1 MLSPT
6 MLVTLGLAYV
16 CCLFLVAWF
25 TDRRVETGSSFFT
38 SRSSKGLLY
47 ALSLSVYCSSWTFY
61 GAVGSATAQPWS
73 HAPIYLGP
81 ILVFIF
87 AWPIF
92 KRMVGIS
99 EYQRVTSL
107 ADYLSAR
114 FGKRSSIAILVSI
127 VAVAAVV
134 PYIALQFKALAQAW
148 QMISVHYSGAVVGN
162 SDIQSVPLI
171 AGILAVFTVLF
182 GARRLDGSER
192 HAGVMAAIAL
202 ESVIKL
208 LAFLIVA
215 WFAIDYLTEES
226 SLIDSVTQLPA
237 VTEAQIDGEF
247 LAHTLLSGLAILCLP
262 RQFHVSVVEWQS
274 NTRLSLS
281 RWIFPLYL
289 LCFLIF
295 VLPIS
300 QAGATIFA
308 NRTDIVPDA
317 WVQMMP
323 LVMENGLVTVA
334 AFLGGISA
342 ATSMAIIAALSVS
355 IMLTNEV
362 VVPLML
368 RFSSGTPATLLRL
381 GDTVRRVRRVVI
393 VGIMVAAW
401 WVTGWLSN
409 VPWLTSI
416 GFMSFLAA
424 AQIAPGL
431 LMGLYWER
439 AHGGAV
445 VAGICA
451 GLSLWFY
458 TCVIPSVMSPDATLL
473 QQGPWGLGWL
483 SPVNLLGFQANSI
496 IAHATAWSLGVNGLI
511 AIVFSYLLPLR
522 ASDRR
527 QARVFLPRGQRDAT
541 ELDYSLGLVRVSQLQ
556 ALLRPLMTEQRY
568 NTLWRE
574 FEVVYEQR
582 LLGGDRAPRFV
593 IERCEAVLADLIGVI
608 SAHRAMERLE
618 YGQQLAFH
626 DLAGMVTDA
635 SNHNSLNRTL
645 LENAVENLT
654 QGIAIVD
661 SELRLVAWNKRYEI
675 LFEYPPRFLYSG
687 CPIERVYRF
696 NAQRGILVP
705 KDADIEAEISKR
717 LTWLR
722 EGSPHRIERTLP
734 NGKVIDIRG
743 NPLPM
748 GGFVT
753 TYIEVSDY
761 HDLLVQLEEAKS
773 VLEAK
778 VASGTQNLLETNQAL
793 RRENRLRADIES
805 KLREAGQS
813 KSHFMSATSHDLLQ
827 PIHAA
832 RLFTASLQQKV
843 ETENEE
849 SKELIGQIDRSL
861 ERAER
866 LITDLREISRLDS
879 GRQNPEFE
887 AVPLLAVLDPVIS
900 EFKLQAK
907 VKGLTLRCVPSSIW
921 VRTDPAMLIRVMQN
935 LIGNAIRYTESG
947 AVLVGVRRR
956 AGIAEIQVFDTGR
969 GIPISEQARVFQ
981 EFERIS
987 TGVQSDDGLGLGLA
1001 IVRRYCDLLE
1011 APLDLRSAEGAG
1023 TLFSVSLPRTESQLL
1038 PHSERLVSV
1047 PDKLEGRVLCLDN
1060 DPAILDATRT
1070 LLEGYGLSAISAR
1083 NAEDLMSLLGCP
1095 DAIDVALVDYHLDDG
1110 ALGLNVIQSYLECDV
1125 KPFPVIIVTADDS
1138 DEIKEA
1144 VASAGF
1150 RFMSKPVNPGRLRAV
1165 IAALLERVERQPNE
1179 SGGESAAS

>member
-1 MLSPT
+1 

-25 TDRRVETGSSFFT
+25 TDRRVDTGSSYFK
-38 SRSSKGLLY
+38 SSSSKGLLY
-47 ALSLSVYCSSWTFY
+47 ALSLSIYCSSWTFY

-81 ILVFIF
+81 MILFIF
-87 AWPIF
+87 AWPVF
-92 KRMVGIS
+92 KRMVRINQ
-99 EYQRVTSL
+99 YQRVTSL

-148 QMISVHYSGAVVGN
+148 QMISVHYSGTVVTN

-182 GARRLDGSER
+182 GARRLDGRER

-215 WFAIDYLTEES
+215 WFAIDYLTEDS
-226 SLIDSVTQLPA
+226 SLTESIALLPAITEAEIDS
-237 VTEAQIDGEF
+237 EF

-262 RQFHVSVVEWQS
+262 RQFHVSVVEWQE
-274 NTRLSLS
+274 NTRLSIS
-281 RWIFPLYL
+281 RWVFPLYL

-295 VLPIS
+295 VIPIS
-300 QAGATIFA
+300 QAGASMFA
-308 NRTDIVPDA
+308 NRSDIVPDA

-323 LVMENGLVTVA
+323 LVMNDGLVTVA

-368 RFSSGTPATLLRL
+368 RLSAGTPSTLLRL

-393 VGIMVAAW
+393 IGIMVAAW

-439 AHGGAV
+439 AHGAAI
-445 VAGICA
+445 VAGICV

-458 TCVIPSVMSPDATLL
+458 TCVIPSVVAFDSTLL
-473 QQGPWGLGWL
+473 QQGPWGVSWL
-483 SPVNLLGFQANSI
+483 SPTNLFGVQTDSV
-496 IAHATAWSLGVNGLI
+496 IAYATLWSLGFNSLI
-511 AIVFSYLLPLR
+511 AIIFSYLLPLR

-527 QARVFLPRGQRDAT
+527 QARVFLPRGHKDAA

-556 ALLRPLMTEQRY
+556 ALLTPLMTEQRY
-568 NTLWRE
+568 TALWRE
-574 FEVVYEQR
+574 FELVYEQR

-626 DLAGMVTDA
+626 DLAGMVSDA

-654 QGIAIVD
+654 QGIAVVD
-661 SELRLVAWNKRYEI
+661 RELRLVAWNKRYET

-705 KDADIEAEISKR
+705 KDTDIEAEISKR

-778 VASGTQNLLETNQAL
+778 VASGTQNLLQTNQAL

-832 RLFTASLQQKV
+832 RLFTASLQQKMAS
-843 ETENEE
+843 E
-849 SKELIGQIDRSL
+849 SGESEELIGQIDRSL

-879 GRQNPEFE
+879 GRQTPEFE
-887 AVPLLAVLDPVIS
+887 SVPLLSVLDPVIS

-907 VKGLTLRCVPSSIW
+907 AKGLTLRCVPSSVW
-921 VRTDPAMLIRVMQN
+921 VRTDSAMLIRVMQN
-935 LIGNAIRYTESG
+935 LIGNAIRYTDSG
-947 AVLVGVRRR
+947 DVLAGVRRR
-956 AGIAEIQVFDTGR
+956 GSVAEIQVLDTGR

-987 TGVQSDDGLGLGLA
+987 TNAQSEDGLGLGLA

-1011 APLDLRSAEGAG
+1011 APLDLRSVEGTG
-1023 TLFSVSLPRTESQLL
+1023 TLFSVTLPRAESNVLI
-1038 PHSERLVSV
+1038 HSERPISV
-1047 PDKLEGRVLCLDN
+1047 PNHLAGNVLCLDN
-1060 DPAILDATRT
+1060 DPAILAATRT
-1070 LLEGYGLSAISAR
+1070 LLKGFGLSVISAR
-1083 NAEDLMSLLGCP
+1083 NRDELIEVMKRAEPIDL
-1095 DAIDVALVDYHLDDG
+1095 ALVDYHLDDG
-1110 ALGLNVIQSYLECDV
+1110 VLGLNLIQTHLEGV
-1125 KPFPVIIVTADDS
+1125 TRPFPVIIVTADDS
-1138 DEIKEA
+1138 DEIKNT
-1144 VASAGF
+1144 VAAAGF

-1165 IAALLERVERQPNE
+1165 IAALLDRVKPQAAV
-1179 SGGESAAS
+1179 SGVESAAS